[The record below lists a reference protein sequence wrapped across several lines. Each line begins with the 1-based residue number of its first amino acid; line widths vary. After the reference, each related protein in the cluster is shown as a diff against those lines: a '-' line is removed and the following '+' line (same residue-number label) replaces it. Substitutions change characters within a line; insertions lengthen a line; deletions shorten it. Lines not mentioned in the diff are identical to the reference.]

1 MSRILPLPYPDRP
14 NISSSALL
22 LVNPGRIPGEIIE
35 VQSGAY
41 LDEAEIGRFEDRY
54 RRSAPINAKVNA

>member
-22 LVNPGRIPGEIIE
+22 QVNPGRIPGEMIE
-35 VQSGAY
+35 VQSGPY
-41 LDEAEIGRFEDRY
+41 LDEAEIARFEDRY
-54 RRSAPINAKVNA
+54 RRSAPINAKVNT

>member
-22 LVNPGRIPGEIIE
+22 LVNPGRIPGEMIK
-35 VQSGAY
+35 VQSGPY
-41 LDEAEIGRFEDRY
+41 LDEDDIVSFEDRY
-54 RRSAPINAKVNA
+54 RRSTPINAKVNA